1 MVKSFSSKLRKVFYS
16 DGISQNDSFRN
27 TNEADNENISLKKYI
42 IHERTVTHF
51 SK

>member
-1 MVKSFSSKLRKVFYS
+1 MVKSLNTKLIKVSYS
-16 DGISQNDSFRN
+16 DSISQNDSFRN
-27 TNEADNENISLKKYI
+27 ANEADNENISLKKYI